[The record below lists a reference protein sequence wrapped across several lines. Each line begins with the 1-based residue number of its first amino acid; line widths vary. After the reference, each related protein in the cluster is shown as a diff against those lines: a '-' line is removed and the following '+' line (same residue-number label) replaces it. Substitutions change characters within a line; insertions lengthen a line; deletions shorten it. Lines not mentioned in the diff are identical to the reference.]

1 METKLYASFS
11 SAQLIRY
18 HTPYCFDINNK
29 SGGIPVYIKSSIS
42 LRCTSCEEL
51 GSSIQALPFEINL
64 RKEKWLVISIHR
76 TPSQCSKFCLN
87 FLILIVDYVAST
99 YGNHLMLGVCSNGY
113 VRQ

>member
-1 METKLYASFS
+1 M
-11 SAQLIRY
+11 
-18 HTPYCFDINNK
+18 
-29 SGGIPVYIKSSIS
+29 
-42 LRCTSCEEL
+42 
-51 GSSIQALPFEINL
+51 
-64 RKEKWLVISIHR
+64 ISIHR